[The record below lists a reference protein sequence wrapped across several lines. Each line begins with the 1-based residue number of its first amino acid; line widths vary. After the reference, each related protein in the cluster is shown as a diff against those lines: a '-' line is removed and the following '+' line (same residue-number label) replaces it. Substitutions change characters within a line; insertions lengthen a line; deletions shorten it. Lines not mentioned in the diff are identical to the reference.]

1 MCEAT
6 DAARSLLD
14 RCRDGEHQDDH
25 NKVHQSIKIASALV
39 RPIRSPATMK
49 LSGAVSPFE

>member
-14 RCRDGEHQDDH
+14 RFRDGEHQDDH